1 MRTEGQ
7 NIKTNR
13 AKTFCVAPW
22 FQIRNQN
29 DMSKRVCC
37 AIKDLPAGED
47 SKNLTPLEYLNS
59 DDIIDLKKQLSEGK
73 MPSSCDAC
81 WQSEKIGVKSV
92 RQTLNGVLTAGNPDQ
107 SNWLDSY
114 FKHKK
119 DYSSDL
125 ILMADVKMGNTCN
138 HSCVMCSPQDS
149 SLIYNDWMKRKD
161 SPFVKE
167 YTAKDSDY
175 FEKAKFNGFK
185 NKKYSDYIELVIKNN
200 KNLKYLKLLGGE
212 PLLDDK
218 LISALQNLDE
228 AVKKKLQLSFVTNG
242 SIDIVPVLK
251 RIGTF
256 KHIQISISVEGVGK
270 VHEFAR
276 AGSSWQSLERNIL
289 QTMDSKL
296 CDLVIHHSFQTATIL
311 GFNDLLNWC
320 KKHSIKLTGGMVNR
334 PDYLSIRSLPD
345 ALRNKIIE
353 SMVPNQKYFINR
365 DNIEDNTLSYDN
377 LILMIKDTVYDPA
390 LNRKFFKYIEWY
402 QNNKD
407 IPSLRD
413 IFPELYNQS
422 LIS

>member
-1 MRTEGQ
+1 MTKGQ
-7 NIKTNR
+7 NTRTNR

-22 FQIRNQN
+22 FQIRNKN

-37 AIKDLPAGED
+37 AIEDLPADKD

-59 DDIIDLKKQLSEGK
+59 ADIIDLKKQLSEGK
-73 MPSSCDAC
+73 MPPSCRVC
-81 WQSEKIGVKSV
+81 WQSEKNGVESV

-107 SNWLDSY
+107 PNWLDSY

-119 DYSSDL
+119 DHSSDL

-138 HSCVMCSPQDS
+138 HSCVMCNPQDS
-149 SLIYNDWMKRKD
+149 SLIYNDWVKRKD

-167 YTAKDSDY
+167 YTAKDPDY
-175 FEKAKFNGFK
+175 FKKAKFNGFK
-185 NKKYSDYIELVIKNN
+185 NKKYSDYIKMVIKDN
-200 KNLKYLKLLGGE
+200 KNLRYLKLLGGE
-212 PLLDDK
+212 PLLDDR

-276 AGSSWQSLERNIL
+276 AGSSWPNLEKNIL

-296 CDLVIHHSFQTATIL
+296 CDLTIHYCFQTATIL
-311 GFNDLLNWC
+311 GFDDLLNWC
-320 KKHSIKLTGGMVNR
+320 KKHSIKLTGTMVDS

-353 SMVPNQKYFINR
+353 SMVPNQEYFVNR
-365 DNIEDNTLSYDN
+365 DNIEDNTSSYDN

-390 LNRKFFKYIEWY
+390 LNSKFFKYIEWY
-402 QNNKD
+402 QNNKH

-422 LIS
+422 TIS

>member
-1 MRTEGQ
+1 MP
-7 NIKTNR
+7 
-13 AKTFCVAPW
+13 ASC
-22 FQIRNQN
+22 
-29 DMSKRVCC
+29 RV
-37 AIKDLPAGED
+37 
-47 SKNLTPLEYLNS
+47 
-59 DDIIDLKKQLSEGK
+59 
-73 MPSSCDAC
+73 C
-81 WQSEKIGVKSV
+81 WQSEKNGVESV

-107 SNWLDSY
+107 PNWLDSY

-119 DYSSDL
+119 DHSSDL

-138 HSCVMCSPQDS
+138 HSCVMCNPQDS
-149 SLIYNDWMKRKD
+149 SLIYNDWVKRKD

-167 YTAKDSDY
+167 YTAKDPDY
-175 FEKAKFNGFK
+175 FKKAKFNGFK
-185 NKKYSDYIELVIKNN
+185 NKKYSDYIKMVIKDN
-200 KNLKYLKLLGGE
+200 KNLRYLKLLGGE
-212 PLLDDK
+212 PLLDDR

-276 AGSSWQSLERNIL
+276 AGSSWPNLEKNIL

-296 CDLVIHHSFQTATIL
+296 CDLTIHYCFQTATIL
-311 GFNDLLNWC
+311 GFDDLLNWC
-320 KKHSIKLTGGMVNR
+320 KKHSIKLTGTMVDS

-353 SMVPNQKYFINR
+353 SMVPNQEYFVNR

-390 LNRKFFKYIEWY
+390 LNSKFFKYIEWY
-402 QNNKD
+402 QNNKH

-422 LIS
+422 TIS